1 MLTSRTLD
9 NILLILRGCPYH
21 TDISKASLCFL
32 IKVYFLYFT
41 DKNNQWHF
49 IIEANS
55 DKE

>member
-32 IKVYFLYFT
+32 IKVYILYFT